1 MRAYLAKR
9 RKERPDYELWS
20 RAKKRAATKG
30 LKFSIDPTDILI
42 PEKCPALGIP
52 MQLSGKRSRNSPS
65 LDRVVPER
73 GYTADNVRVISDH
86 ANRLKSDL
94 SFAELKIRASNKKS
108 EFGEEYRLIAEYV
121 GREIALTNVK
131 LSLSRCRELTKELEE
146 IEELL
151 SGVCSERLDFV
162 EQLIN

>member
-1 MRAYLAKR
+1 
-9 RKERPDYELWS
+9 
-20 RAKKRAATKG
+20 
-30 LKFSIDPTDILI
+30 
-42 PEKCPALGIP
+42 